1 MRRNSLVREV
11 VLAIILTA
19 VLPLELLVGQQDTTD
34 YPPAGF
40 GTLRQEA
47 ISIGFRTNEFEIQVV
62 PLDERI
68 IRLLAPDTYSSLHRL
83 KSTKSD
89 ELDAIATRYG
99 LRTPNVFLV
108 RFFAVQPSVR
118 FEPEFLTIT
127 SQNRLFRVLEILAL
141 SPLWSG
147 RQLNQRETA
156 TAIYVFDDG
165 IRIMDPMTLS
175 YASASTDRWGGL
187 LRSLEIERASVIAR
201 AAGRRP

>member
-1 MRRNSLVREV
+1 MREV

-47 ISIGFRTNEFEIQVV
+47 ISIGFRANEFEIQVV

>member
-1 MRRNSLVREV
+1 

-47 ISIGFRTNEFEIQVV
+47 ISIGFSTTEFEIQVV

-68 IRLLAPDTYSSLHRL
+68 IRLLAPDTYRSLHRL

-89 ELDAIATRYG
+89 ELEAVATRYG
-99 LRTPNVFLV
+99 LLTPNMFLV
-108 RFFAVQPSVR
+108 RFFAVQASVR

-127 SQNRLFRVLEILAL
+127 SQNRLFRVLEIIPL
-141 SPLWSG
+141 SPIWSG
-147 RQLNQRETA
+147 HQLNQRETA

-175 YASASTDRWGGL
+175 YGFVSTDRWGVL
-187 LRSLEIERASVIAR
+187 VRVLDTERASVIAR

>member
-1 MRRNSLVREV
+1 

-40 GTLRQEA
+40 GTLRQEE

-68 IRLLAPDTYSSLHRL
+68 IRLLAPDTYRSFHRL

-89 ELDAIATRYG
+89 ELDAVATRYG

-127 SQNRLFRVLEILAL
+127 SQNRLFRVLEIIAL

-175 YASASTDRWGGL
+175 YAFVSTDRWGVL
-187 LRSLEIERASVIAR
+187 VRALETERASVIAR

>member
-1 MRRNSLVREV
+1 MREV

>member
-1 MRRNSLVREV
+1 VRRNSLVREV

-127 SQNRLFRVLEILAL
+127 SQNRLFRVLEIIAL

>member
-47 ISIGFRTNEFEIQVV
+47 ISIGFRANEFEIQVV

-127 SQNRLFRVLEILAL
+127 SQNRLFRVLEIIAL

>member
-1 MRRNSLVREV
+1 MREV

-68 IRLLAPDTYSSLHRL
+68 IRLLAPDTYRSLHRL

-89 ELDAIATRYG
+89 ELEAVATRYG
-99 LRTPNVFLV
+99 LRTPNMFLV
-108 RFFAVQPSVR
+108 RFFAVQASVR

-127 SQNRLFRVLEILAL
+127 SQNRLFRVLEIIPL
-141 SPLWSG
+141 SPIWSG
-147 RQLNQRETA
+147 HQLNQRETA

-175 YASASTDRWGGL
+175 YGFVSTDRWGVL
-187 LRSLEIERASVIAR
+187 VRVLDTERASVIAR

>member
-127 SQNRLFRVLEILAL
+127 SQNRLFRVLEIIAL

>member
-1 MRRNSLVREV
+1 MVTKV
-11 VLAIILTA
+11 T
-19 VLPLELLVGQQDTTD
+19 
-34 YPPAGF
+34 
-40 GTLRQEA
+40 
-47 ISIGFRTNEFEIQVV
+47 
-62 PLDERI
+62 
-68 IRLLAPDTYSSLHRL
+68 
-83 KSTKSD
+83 TKSD
-89 ELDAIATRYG
+89 ELDAVSARYG

-108 RFFAVQPSVR
+108 RFFGVQPRVR

-127 SQNRLFRVLEILAL
+127 SQNRLFRVLEIISL

-175 YASASTDRWGGL
+175 YAFASTDRWGAL
-187 LRSLEIERASVIAR
+187 VRALETERASVIAR

>member
-1 MRRNSLVREV
+1 

-47 ISIGFRTNEFEIQVV
+47 ISIGFRANEFEIQVV

-127 SQNRLFRVLEILAL
+127 SQNRLFRVLEIIAL

>member
-1 MRRNSLVREV
+1 MRGV
-11 VLAIILTA
+11 VLAIALAA

-68 IRLLAPDTYSSLHRL
+68 IRLVAPDTYRSLHRL
-83 KSTKSD
+83 KSTKSAD
-89 ELDAIATRYG
+89 LDAVATRYG

-108 RFFAVQPSVR
+108 RFFALQPSVR

-127 SQNRLFRVLEILAL
+127 SQNRLFRALEIIPL

-156 TAIYVFDDG
+156 TAIYVFEDG
-165 IRIMDPMTLS
+165 IRILDPMTLAYS
-175 YASASTDRWGGL
+175 FASTDRWGVIV
-187 LRSLEIERASVIAR
+187 RTLETERAAVIAR
-201 AAGRRP
+201 AAGRRPLGS

>member
-1 MRRNSLVREV
+1 MRGVL
-11 VLAIILTA
+11 LAIILPA
-19 VLPLELLVGQQDTTD
+19 VLPFELLVGQQDTTD

-68 IRLLAPDTYSSLHRL
+68 IRLLAPDTYRSLHRL

-89 ELDAIATRYG
+89 ELDAVAARYG

-108 RFFAVQPSVR
+108 RFFGVQPRVR

-127 SQNRLFRVLEILAL
+127 SQNRLFRVLEIISL

-175 YASASTDRWGGL
+175 YAFASTDRWGAL
-187 LRSLEIERASVIAR
+187 VRALETERASVIAR

>member
-1 MRRNSLVREV
+1 MREV

-47 ISIGFRTNEFEIQVV
+47 ISIGFRANEFEIQVV

-127 SQNRLFRVLEILAL
+127 SQNRLFRVLEIIAL